1 MALIDKAS
9 LLMVPSTYEAGKLY
23 NVLPSGNR
31 APDSTDQ
38 NSGYDQ
44 TRADFD
50 FDRGSNAAAT
60 RVNASGLIEKYRENL
75 LLQSNNF
82 TSWSNIGG
90 TMVGGQSG
98 YDGSND
104 AYLFTMSSGA
114 NICSQTNTQ
123 SGVQTYSVYAKGNV
137 NNGLRF
143 YAFGT
148 SNVFAYFDLN
158 IGAVES
164 TNQVIDANIED
175 KGNGWYRCSM
185 TFNQTNTQIYMYL
198 SNNNN
203 TNASS
208 GSILIQNAQ
217 LESGLAATDVLTSGA
232 TTGKAGVLVDLPRIN
247 FDANGENGS
256 LLLEPSRKNLV
267 AFSEYLNGGIW
278 IKAGCSV
285 IDNDSTSPEGLTNAA
300 KVEGGGGNT
309 QIRLYDNYT
318 FPSAGDYTLS
328 VFAKAGNNNFL
339 SLRFSGVT
347 GAAVAY
353 FDLVNGTTE
362 QSWATIEPV
371 GTDGWHRCS
380 ITADLTGP
388 DLTGNYNFYVAYSYT
403 DSTFPSNGDAN
414 GQYVYLYGAMLEQ
427 NATYATSYIP
437 NHSGTGGVT
446 RAADSCLGAGDVNTF
461 NSSEGVLYTEISAL
475 ENDQTNRAICI
486 YKDSSLD
493 NIIVIQYSSVS
504 QNIRY
509 LYRQGVTSI
518 ADINFVVSDITS
530 VHKIAGSW
538 ENNNFRLFVDGIKVG
553 EQLSGNVAP
562 ANTFITLGFNR
573 PDGQTFFGN
582 AKQVAVFNEA
592 LSDSELATLTTL

>member
-31 APDSTDQ
+31 APD
-38 NSGYDQ
+38 NKGGAGYDQ

-60 RVNASGLIEKYRENL
+60 RINSSGLIEKYRENV
-75 LLQSNNF
+75 LLQSNSF
-82 TSWSNIGG
+82 GTTWSNLSSSE
-90 TMVGGQSG
+90 TSGQEG
-98 YDGSND
+98 YDGTTN
-104 AYLFTMSSGA
+104 AWLLTTTGA
-114 NICSQTNTQ
+114 GGRLDQSVSL
-123 SGVQTYSVYAKGNV
+123 SGVQSFNIYAKANTFDFLFLL
-137 NNGLRF
+137 GLGASDRR
-143 YAFGT
+143 A
-148 SNVFAYFDLN
+148 NFDLTN
-158 IGAVES
+158 GVVATTQNLIDSSIES
-164 TNQVIDANIED
+164 I
-175 KGNGWYRCSM
+175 GNGWYRCSI
-185 TFNQTNTQIYMYL
+185 TYNDTISGVRVLGLQAD
-198 SNNNN
+198 NNF
-203 TNASS
+203 TGTS
-208 GSILIQNAQ
+208 GSIYIQNAQ
-217 LESGLAATDVLTSGA
+217 LETSLVATDYLNSTSVTA
-232 TTGKAGVLVDLPRIN
+232 KAGVLIDLPRIN
-247 FDANGENGS
+247 FDANGENGA
-256 LLLEPSRKNLV
+256 LLLEPSRQQLLPQ
-267 AFSEYLNGGIW
+267 SEYFGAW
-278 IKAGCSV
+278 
-285 IDNDSTSPEGLTNAA
+285 DNTTYPITISTNAIA
-300 KVEGGGGNT
+300 SPSGFIDAALLTPNSGNNRHALKET
-309 QIRLYDNYT
+309 ISC
-318 FPSAGDYTLS
+318 SATTYTLS
-328 VFAKAGNNNFL
+328 AFYKKDNAQYVQL
-339 SLRFSGVT
+339 SDGGDNDWHIVT
-347 GAAVAY
+347 A
-353 FDLVNGTTE
+353 DLNNGTITNE
-362 QSWATIEPV
+362 TNATGTIEPYAN
-371 GTDGWHRCS
+371 DWYR
-380 ITADLTGP
+380 ITCTFTRTSASTIQAFLGASP
-388 DLTGNYNFYVAYSYT
+388 T
-403 DSTFPSNGDAN
+403 DSNSGLPSFDNTSLTTHAF
-414 GQYVYLYGAMLEQ
+414 GAMLE
-427 NATYATSYIP
+427 AGSYATSYIP
-437 NHSGTGGVT
+437 NHGTSGGVT

-493 NIIVIQYSSVS
+493 NIIVIQYSSIS